1 MRRHRACIRSRG
13 RCLVRSME
21 GLGLGGK
28 EWTGGQA
35 TSGFRCIGKAL
46 LGWAGLDADETKQA
60 RRDEKQDDGDYDE
73 KDELEKHDKDGA
85 KVGRAEK
92 QLVDDCGDQAGD
104 YKPKRNSLIQR
115 AAGQTSHDSGEETD
129 DPTGSLG
136 TQPGG
141 ASLRGSTPRSRT
153 PAMTNAANAI
163 KVVPHRGGHFVRVTA
178 SRRTKPDRCLDLR
191 LRRWQRPPTGRR
203 ALQPQALGLS
213 PCCRRPFD

>member
-1 MRRHRACIRSRG
+1 
-13 RCLVRSME
+13 ME

-115 AAGQTSHDSGEETD
+115 AAGQASHDSGEETD

-141 ASLRGSTPRSRT
+141 RELKRKHAEEQDTGNDERGECHKGRSSPWWPLRACHCEP
-153 PAMTNAANAI
+153 TNQTRQM
-163 KVVPHRGGHFVRVTA
+163 P
-178 SRRTKPDRCLDLR
+178 
-191 LRRWQRPPTGRR
+191 
-203 ALQPQALGLS
+203 
-213 PCCRRPFD
+213 